1 MEKLFHYL
9 AVAFLLIGLVKSTC
23 ATHVMGGEI
32 TYKNLGSNKLE
43 ITVSVYRDCNGIA
56 LSNSPLQARS
66 DSGSYSFTLNKVSV
80 IDITGINPN
89 CPVQSRCKD
98 TATYG
103 IEEHIFRDTIDMSA
117 LKGCK
122 FVFSW
127 MQCCRNANISTGAA
141 NHNYYMET
149 TYNKCLTPNNSS
161 PSFLSYPV
169 LLLGRGHDISVSH
182 TAVDTVDNDEI
193 TYELTEPL
201 SAQGSKIGYSGSWN
215 VSRPLTFLGYPNA
228 GLNFPAGFR
237 FDSLTSNMSF
247 RPTIT
252 NQSTVISIKVK
263 EWRKI
268 NGIRTQIS
276 ETHRDI
282 QLIIIN
288 VGNNNA
294 PRIDNTFSSVVKACT
309 PGTYCVTIPIEDK
322 DTSDTLSIQVKHNFK
337 NLTYTKD
344 SISPNKINLKVCYT
358 VDSNVFNNSGSY
370 YFKIIA
376 EDGACPF
383 TVRSEKTY
391 FFRRDSAQKIVIP
404 SLPLFCENDSPILLQ
419 TSPNF
424 GTWSGSGI
432 SGSTFSPSLAG
443 KGIHN
448 IVYSFKDSITGCSNK
463 DSVWVRVLQQ
473 PKASFTANKN
483 IGLSTDTFKFTN
495 TTTADTTFLSLWN
508 MGQNGAVGN
517 LQNSK
522 DASHVYNDS
531 GKFII
536 SLIVNNGV
544 CKADSAQDTVV
555 LSFPLSLKK
564 LPQTA
569 LKLYPNPTK
578 DLLTVE
584 IGEEIA
590 SLTLTDAL
598 GKVIKVSSAIN
609 GTKAQIKVDTLLT
622 GVYLIEAKDIKG
634 KTYTGK
640 VQISR

>member
-1 MEKLFHYL
+1 MKKLFHYL

-56 LSNSPLQARS
+56 LSNSPLQVRS
-66 DSGSYSFTLNKVSV
+66 DSGFYSFTLNKVSV
-80 IDITGINPN
+80 IDITGINLN

-201 SAQGSKIGYSGSWN
+201 SAQGAKIGYSGSWS

-252 NQSTVISIKVK
+252 NQSTVISLKVK

-288 VGNNNA
+288 AGNNNA
-294 PRIDNTFSSVVKACT
+294 PRIDSTFSSIVKACT

-322 DTSDTLSIQVKHNFK
+322 DTSDTLSIQIKHNFK

-344 SISPNKINLKVCYT
+344 TISPNKINLKVCYT

-391 FFRRDSAQKIVIP
+391 FFRRDSPQKIVIP
-404 SLPLFCENDSPILLQ
+404 SLPLFCENDSPLLLL

-432 SGSTFSPSLAG
+432 SGGTFSPSLAG

-495 TTTADTTFLSLWN
+495 TTTADTAFLSLWN
-508 MGQNGAVGN
+508 MGQNGAAGN
-517 LQNSK
+517 TQNTK

-536 SLIVNNGV
+536 SLIINNGV
-544 CKADSAQDTVV
+544 CKADSTQDTVV
-555 LSFPLSLKK
+555 LSFPLSLRK
-564 LPQTA
+564 LPQIV
-569 LKLYPNPTK
+569 LKLYPNPAK
-578 DLLTVE
+578 DKLTVE
-584 IGEEIA
+584 AEREVVSIK
-590 SLTLTDAL
+590 LTDVL
-598 GKVIKVSSAIN
+598 GRVYKVEGIN
-609 GTKAQIKVDTLLT
+609 RSTKQEIDLSNCSE
-622 GVYLIEAKDIKG
+622 GVYTVVVRDAEGSVFISKVLI
-634 KTYTGK
+634 
-640 VQISR
+640 RR